1 MKQLEEYLNETI
13 GGGSQLN
20 EAEEVKLQPG
30 MACLIQYVFK
40 NGYKDTKLTN
50 MIYVHDFSKLDPT
63 ECNCMEWFTCAG
75 EFTDIDKD
83 IDTIKKDLDKYVKAG
98 DIEVENDRGRIK
110 IKCSVAKVVPL
121 NDGEHVKT
129 AASFVFFN
137 GQWGKLKEMDKIIHS
152 YLMET
157 IKPTKLSVWHV

>member
-75 EFTDIDKD
+75 EFADIDKD
-83 IDTIKKDLDKYVKAG
+83 IDTIKKDLDKYVKTG
-98 DIEVENDRGRIK
+98 DIEVENDHGRIR